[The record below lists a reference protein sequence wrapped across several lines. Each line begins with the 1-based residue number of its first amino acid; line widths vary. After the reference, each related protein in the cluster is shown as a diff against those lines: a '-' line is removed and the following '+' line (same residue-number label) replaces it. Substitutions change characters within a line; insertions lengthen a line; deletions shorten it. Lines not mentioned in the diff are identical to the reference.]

1 MNIYFPDSTN
11 IGKRTTRA
19 ILFTLL
25 SCALS
30 VFCVF
35 MENVYAPK
43 LSVYAYNPV
52 TMYTLA
58 LLVSSAFFAC
68 AFAVI
73 ANRSKKLS
81 ALAAVIS
88 AVVVASLSF
97 LFGASP
103 VQMLLALA
111 FLPSGII
118 VSLCISRG
126 CEKAHTVVGNA
137 VVLALTLALA
147 FIISIYSSLGEVT
160 GKAISFI
167 VNIFRQAFVDFYGQ
181 YSASSALAG
190 IDIEATFDMLVA
202 ILPAFFCII
211 VTIASYITV
220 TVSRALILGQGA
232 VSDSL
237 TRWPLK
243 MSRLASVIFII
254 ALIISMLSFSGTSEA
269 LIISMYNLLL
279 ILSPG
284 FFLIG
289 IRTSLLHFRRPS
301 MFSLILGIIVLVAC
315 LNNPLLLVM
324 LVASTGAFDNLFP
337 SVRAILYGEYTKK
350 SNS

>member
-1 MNIYFPDSTN
+1 MNIYFPDSLG

-19 ILFTLL
+19 ILFVLL
-25 SCALS
+25 SCVLS
-30 VFCVF
+30 IFYVF

-43 LSVYAYNPV
+43 LSVYAYNPI
-52 TMYTLA
+52 TLYA
-58 LLVSSAFFAC
+58 LTFLASSVLFAC

-73 ANRSKKLS
+73 ASRSKKLS
-81 ALAAVIS
+81 VLTAVIS
-88 AVVVASLSF
+88 AVAVAALSF
-97 LFGASP
+97 VLGASP
-103 VQMLLALA
+103 VQMLFALA

-118 VSLCISRG
+118 ISLCISRG
-126 CEKAHTVVGNA
+126 CEKAHTVVGSA
-137 VVLALTLALA
+137 VITALVVILGGMMY
-147 FIISIYSSLGEVT
+147 IYSSLGEVS
-160 GKAISFI
+160 GKALTFT
-167 VNIFRQAFVDFYGQ
+167 VDIFRQAFVDFYGQ
-181 YSASSALAG
+181 YLSQPALAG
-190 IDIEATFDMLVA
+190 IDVNATFDMFVA
-202 ILPAFFCII
+202 ITPALFCIVVSI
-211 VTIASYITV
+211 VSYISV
-220 TVSRALILGQGA
+220 TLSRALILGQGA

-243 MSRLASVIFII
+243 MSRLASVVFII
-254 ALIISMLSFSGTSEA
+254 ALVVSMLSFSGTSEA
-269 LIISMYNLLL
+269 VIISMYNVLL

-301 MFSLILGIIVLVAC
+301 LFSIIIGVIVIVSC

-337 SVRAILYGEYTKK
+337 GVRAILYGEYTKK

>member
-19 ILFTLL
+19 ILFVLL
-25 SCALS
+25 SCVLS

-43 LSVYAYNPV
+43 LSVYTYNPV
-52 TMYTLA
+52 TLYA
-58 LLVSSAFFAC
+58 LTFSVSTALFAC
-68 AFAVI
+68 AAAVI
-73 ANRSKKLS
+73 ANRNKKLS
-81 ALAAVIS
+81 LLTAIISAIVVAAV
-88 AVVVASLSF
+88 SF
-97 LFGASP
+97 GLGASP
-103 VQMLLALA
+103 VQMLFALA

-118 VSLCISRG
+118 ISLCISRG

-137 VVLALTLALA
+137 VITALV
-147 FIISIYSSLGEVT
+147 FILGSVIYIYSSLGEVT
-160 GKAISFI
+160 GKSLTFI
-167 VNIFRQAFVDFYGQ
+167 VNIFRKAFVDFYDQ
-181 YSASSALAG
+181 YAAGSPLAQ
-190 IDIEATFDMLVA
+190 IDAGETFDMFVA
-202 ILPAFFCII
+202 ITPALFCIVVI
-211 VTIASYITV
+211 LISYITV

-232 VSDSL
+232 VSDAL

-269 LIISMYNLLL
+269 LIISMYNILL
-279 ILSPG
+279 ILCPG

-301 MFSLILGIIVLVAC
+301 LFSVILGIILLVSC

-350 SNS
+350 SNF

>member
-1 MNIYFPDSTN
+1 MNIYFPDSSS

-19 ILFTLL
+19 ILFVLL

-30 VFCVF
+30 ILCVF
-35 MENVYAPK
+35 IENIYAPK
-43 LSVYAYNPV
+43 LSAYTYNP
-52 TMYTLA
+52 MTLYA
-58 LLVSSAFFAC
+58 LTFSASSALFSC

-73 ANRSKKLS
+73 AHRSKKLS
-81 ALAAVIS
+81 IISAVIS
-88 AVVVASLSF
+88 AILVASVSF
-97 LFGASP
+97 VFGASP

-118 VSLCISRG
+118 ISLCISRG

-137 VVLALTLALA
+137 VITALV
-147 FIISIYSSLGEVT
+147 FVFGGMIYIYSSLGEVS
-160 GKAISFI
+160 GKALTFI
-167 VNIFRQAFVDFYGQ
+167 VDIFRQAFISFYEQ
-181 YSASSALAG
+181 YSAGSALAR
-190 IDIEATFDMLVA
+190 IDIGATFDMFVA
-202 ILPAFFCII
+202 ITPALFCIA
-211 VTIASYITV
+211 VTLISYITV
-220 TVSRALILGQGA
+220 TISRALILGQGA

-269 LIISMYNLLL
+269 VIISMYNILL

-301 MFSLILGIIVLVAC
+301 MFSLVLGIIVLIAC

-337 SVRAILYGEYTKK
+337 GVRAILYGEYTKK